1 MIESTL
7 GFDIVEPIYIEF
19 IVELL
24 RISISSSSPYILLL
38 FKFIDLINNF
48 KIT

>member
-7 GFDIVEPIYIEF
+7 GLDIVEPIYIEF

-38 FKFIDLINNF
+38 LIVIDLSNIS
-48 KIT
+48 K